1 MHRTQMLPERTAAA
15 QAPELRPGLNPL
27 VLTRSVI
34 VGYHLQLEGQARP
47 LWPVRADQAESGSGP
62 GVTGSRSHGQW
73 PRAGPLA
80 ASESG
85 LLTARHRQVPLL
97 RQMQGNA
104 GVELPHKSP
113 ASFNMKER
121 SSPRVTQA

>member
-1 MHRTQMLPERTAAA
+1 MPQTPGDRQPCFERSRFKNGSFDAA

-47 LWPVRADQAESGSGP
+47 LWPVRADQAESGY
-62 GVTGSRSHGQW
+62 GQW

-104 GVELPHKSP
+104 GGGAAALEPGEL
-113 ASFNMKER
+113 
-121 SSPRVTQA
+121 